1 MKARELRELTEE
13 ELAQRGRDAEK
24 ELFALRMQQATAQLE
39 KPSRI
44 RELRRDLA
52 RIRTLTGERRRSAA
66 V

>member
-13 ELAQRGRDAEK
+13 ELAQRGRDPEK